1 MPLSFNEF
9 VNNKVMQLL
18 EHLDADPKILGQ
30 IALKSDGHRAVT
42 AEYNG
47 MPLLV
52 FISSYGG
59 MPGHGENSWRV
70 RIADHNSEGKLVPV
84 DLKPDILNPFGSKF
98 LSVGHDKLPTMEFL
112 QMAFSGLLKFLIENK
127 PNAVDIDLMRKGL
140 FQKFTGQGLFKKPLD
155 LPNMPRYG
163 GEETQEVDEK
173 HNEKVQDQMLFNKR
187 FDAGI
192 TKVLSEASKATGQ
205 QYKVSGS
212 DLIVTQKGLNV
223 TRAGGYNTDGNYIT
237 DKNLAPRSQEFK
249 DAKNKV
255 VSDIYKQRRDNLKA
269 NRSEFENLGF

>member
-1 MPLSFNEF
+1 MQLSFNEF
-9 VNNKVMQLL
+9 VNNKFMQLL
-18 EHLDADPKILGQ
+18 EHLDPDPKILGQ
-30 IALKSDGHRAVT
+30 IALKSDGHRGVK

-59 MPGHGENSWRV
+59 LPGHRENSWRV
-70 RIADHNSEGKLVPV
+70 RIADHNREVKLVPV
-84 DLKPDILNPFGSKF
+84 DLKPDIVNPFHTKH

-112 QMAFSGLLKFLIENK
+112 QMALSALLKFLIENK
-127 PNAVDIDLMRKGL
+127 PNAVDISLMRKGF
-140 FQKFTGQGLFKKPLD
+140 FQKFVIHGTVNNPLD
-155 LPNMPRYG
+155 LPDMPRYG
-163 GEETQEVDEK
+163 GKETQEVDEK
-173 HNEKVQDQMLFNKR
+173 HKEKVQDQMLFNKR

-192 TKVLSEASKATGQ
+192 RKVLFEASKATGQ

-255 VSDIYKQRRDNLKA
+255 VSDLYKQRRDTLKA